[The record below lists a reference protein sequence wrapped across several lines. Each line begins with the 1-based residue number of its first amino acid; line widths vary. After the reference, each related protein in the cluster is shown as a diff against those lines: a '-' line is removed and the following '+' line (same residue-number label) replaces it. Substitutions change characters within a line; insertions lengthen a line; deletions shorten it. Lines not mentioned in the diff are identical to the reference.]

1 MVRTMLAVV
10 CGALTAGLAVTG
22 SWYASTRIHPLPS
35 HADFATPESLSLYA
49 ANTPVVALVWI
60 LIGWAS
66 GGFAGGG
73 TAAKIARSQGGG
85 TALTVGAVLT
95 AAVIFYARV
104 IPNPDWIT
112 VVGLVLPLPLA
123 TIAALLVTRRQPV
136 H

>member
-10 CGALTAGLAVTG
+10 CGALIAGLAVTG

-35 HADFATPESLSLYA
+35 HADFSTPESLSLYA
-49 ANTPVVALVWI
+49 ANTPVMALAWI
-60 LIGWAS
+60 LIGWAA

-85 TALTVGAVLT
+85 AALTVGAVLT

-104 IPNPDWIT
+104 IPNADWIT
-112 VVGLVLPLPLA
+112 VVGLLLPLPLA
-123 TIAALLVTRRQPV
+123 TIAALLAMRRQPV